1 MFAKFSITVYLRK
14 VLFTDKCYEF
24 RCVTVGNLGF
34 TLHIRLIDSG

>member
-34 TLHIRLIDSG
+34 TLHIQPFD